1 MKDNLMTN
9 LELNEVTAN
18 KAVTY
23 IKTTGGTLADKIQIA
38 IAGYAHHANDTSDWS
53 NINKLV
59 EALPFARGVK
69 KGDVHKYINEVFTG
83 IKIDKETKLYVR
95 ASKNKSVVIKLDI
108 LNAYTWD
115 VRPDAAPASKELDV
129 LEAINK
135 IIKNSEKVDVL
146 KNGQLI
152 EALAYVVKANETAQ
166 AQAAE

>member
-1 MKDNLMTN
+1 MTN
-9 LELNEVTAN
+9 VELNEVNAN

-23 IKTTGGTLADKIQIA
+23 IKTTGGTLADKIQLA

-59 EALPFARGVK
+59 DALSFARGVK
-69 KGDVHKYINEVFTG
+69 KGDVHTYITEVFTG
-83 IKIDKETKLYVR
+83 IKIDKETKTYVR

-108 LNAYTWD
+108 LDAYTWD
-115 VRPDAAPASKELDV
+115 NRPEAAPATKELDV

-135 IIKNSEKVDVL
+135 ILKNSEKVDVL
-146 KNGQLI
+146 KNGQLL

-166 AQAAE
+166 SQVLEAAE